1 MEETSIIEALA
12 QASNEQTRQLFQIHF
27 RGQIRQALLDMM
39 EEEAE
44 GLCGPRY
51 RPDRSRGYRRGG
63 SDEGTIYLGGKRQKV
78 KHPRIRRSNGEG
90 KEQEVGLR
98 TYQQARRMRHV
109 EAEVA
114 DCMAHGMSTRSFKR
128 MGMEGM
134 SRSEVSRRWVAASAR
149 GIEELRGRDL
159 SKQRFFGLI
168 IDGVFL
174 AREIVVVVAVGLC
187 TDGSKQVLDFEV
199 GSTESYE
206 VGRDLLRRLT
216 GRGFRVEGRL
226 FALLDG
232 SPALEKAV
240 LELWP
245 QAVIQRCL
253 VHKERN
259 LHVHLR
265 HKDRSECSRLMKNL
279 RRAEGPEAG
288 REALQAV
295 KKFLA
300 PRNQAALQSFEE
312 AGERLISL
320 HLLGVPSTLNTA
332 LLSTNLIENVI
343 RNYRRQ
349 TDRVGRWSTQGDQVE
364 RWTATALLWAEPGF
378 HKIRGY
384 EDLPKLLDALGF
396 PPHPLSGDP
405 VSPRKDRASSA
416 AELSRSLLTPPV
428 PEPERS
434 RSAFLPQREVGDKNA
449 AFTPHPE
456 KTSLTNDL

>member
-1 MEETSIIEALA
+1 MKETSINDVLA
-12 QASNEQTRQLFQIHF
+12 QAGDEQIRPLFKAYF
-27 RGQIRQALLDMM
+27 RGKIREALLGMM
-39 EEEAE
+39 EEEAQE
-44 GLCGPRY
+44 LCGPRY

-63 SDEGTIYLGGKRQKV
+63 SDEGTIYLGGKEQKLKRPRVRQ
-78 KHPRIRRSNGEG
+78 SDGEG

-98 TYQQARRMRHV
+98 IYQQARRLRHV

-114 DCMAHGMSTRSFKR
+114 ECMAQGMSTRSFKR
-128 MGMEGM
+128 MGMDGM

-149 GIEELRGRDL
+149 GIEDLRGRDL

-168 IDGVFL
+168 LDGVFL
-174 AREIVVVVAVGLC
+174 TSEIVVVVAVGLC

-206 VGRDLLRRLT
+206 VCRDLLRRLT

-232 SPALEKAV
+232 APALEKAV

-245 QAVIQRCL
+245 QAAIQRCL

-265 HKDRSECSRLMKNL
+265 HKDRPECSRLMKNL
-279 RRAEGPEAG
+279 RRAEGPVAG
-288 REALQAV
+288 REALQEL

-300 PRNQAALQSFEE
+300 PRNQAALQSMEE
-312 AGERLISL
+312 AGERLITL

-378 HKIRGY
+378 RKIRGY

-396 PPHPLSGDP
+396 PPVPPSGDP
-405 VSPRKDRASSA
+405 ASPRKDRASSA
-416 AELSRSLLTPPV
+416 AELSRSLLTSPV
-428 PEPERS
+428 PEPDLS

-449 AFTPHPE
+449 AITPPPE
-456 KTSLTNDL
+456 KQSLANDL